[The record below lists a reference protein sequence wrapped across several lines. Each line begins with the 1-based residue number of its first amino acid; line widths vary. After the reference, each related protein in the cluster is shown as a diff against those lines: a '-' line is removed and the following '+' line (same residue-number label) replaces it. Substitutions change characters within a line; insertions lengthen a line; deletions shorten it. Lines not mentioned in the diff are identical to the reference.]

1 MEKGVRVYIAASLDG
16 YIAHSDG
23 NIDWPES
30 VARPDED
37 YGYAAFIK
45 TIDTVIMGRKTYEK
59 VPFFGGEFPHAGREC
74 YVLSWQNA
82 LLMVR
87 SIFTAD
93 RQKSCWNQIRS
104 KPGKDIFID
113 GGSEAI
119 ALFREKG
126 LIDSYT
132 ISIIPMLLGEGI
144 PLFKENDK
152 GSEQPL
158 NRWKQPHLIQVWF
171 SSVTNQ
177 TIDKSLPDILAAFLD
192 AQVGKIILMC
202 GKGRRAPNRDSFC

>member
-1 MEKGVRVYIAASLDG
+1 MEKRNVKVYIAVSLDG

-23 NIDWPES
+23 NLDWLES

-59 VPFFGGEFPHAGREC
+59 VLSFGGGFPHAERDC
-74 YVLSWQNA
+74 YVLTRTERAPDGQVHFYSGPIEG
-82 LLMVR
+82 LL
-87 SIFTAD
+87 D
-93 RQKSCWNQIRS
+93 QIRR

-119 ALFREKG
+119 DLFRKKG

-132 ISIIPMLLGEGI
+132 VSLIPILLGEGI
-144 PLFKENDK
+144 SLFKESQK
-152 GSEQPL
+152 ELPL
-158 NRWKQPHLIQVWF
+158 KLV
-171 SSVTNQ
+171 
-177 TIDKSLPDILAAFLD
+177 DAATF
-192 AQVGKIILMC
+192 
-202 GKGRRAPNRDSFC
+202 DSGLVQLTYEPING

>member
-1 MEKGVRVYIAASLDG
+1 MEKRKVRVYIAASLDG

-23 NIDWPES
+23 NIDWLES

-59 VPFFGGEFPHAGREC
+59 VLSFGGEFPHAGREC
-74 YVLSWQNA
+74 YVLSRAERTPDGQVHFYSGPA
-82 LLMVR
+82 EELL
-87 SIFTAD
+87 D
-93 RQKSCWNQIRS
+93 QIRS

-152 GSEQPL
+152 EQPL
-158 NRWKQPHLIQVWF
+158 KLV
-171 SSVTNQ
+171 
-177 TIDKSLPDILAAFLD
+177 D
-192 AQVGKIILMC
+192 ATTFDSGLVQLSYE
-202 GKGRRAPNRDSFC
+202 PNN

>member
-1 MEKGVRVYIAASLDG
+1 MEKRKVRVYIAASLDG

-23 NIDWPES
+23 DIDWLDS

-37 YGYAAFIK
+37 YGYAAFIE

-59 VPFFGGEFPHAGREC
+59 VLSFGGEFPHADREC
-74 YVLSWQNA
+74 YVLSRTER
-82 LLMVR
+82 LLMGKY
-87 SIFTAD
+87 IFTAD
-93 RQKSCWNQIRS
+93 LGDNLLDQIRS

-119 ALFREKG
+119 DLFREKG

-152 GSEQPL
+152 EQPL
-158 NRWKQPHLIQVWF
+158 KLVEATTFDSGLVQL
-171 SSVTNQ
+171 SYE
-177 TIDKSLPDILAAFLD
+177 
-192 AQVGKIILMC
+192 
-202 GKGRRAPNRDSFC
+202 PNN